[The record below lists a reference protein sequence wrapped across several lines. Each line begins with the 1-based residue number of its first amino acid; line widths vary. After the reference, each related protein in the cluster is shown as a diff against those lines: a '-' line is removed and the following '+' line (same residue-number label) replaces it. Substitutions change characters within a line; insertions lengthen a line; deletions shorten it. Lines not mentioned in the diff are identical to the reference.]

1 MLLLP
6 VAATAQDTL
15 SLSDALRMG
24 LESNFSI
31 RIARNDAVVAK
42 NNNSLG
48 NAGFL
53 PKVDATGSTTQSSM
67 DIKQDLANGTS
78 VESNGYKTQG
88 LNAGVQLSWT
98 LFDGFAMFANRERL
112 SLLRD
117 LGDLG
122 AQMAVEDVSSSIII
136 SYCTIVQ
143 EQKLQENYRE
153 VLDLSLVRLNVA
165 RQKAAIGSGYQ
176 LATMQAEVDY
186 RADSSQLLSQQSR
199 VANLKIELNKTLG
212 RAPETQFEVERAIPT
227 AQAIVLDD
235 IYTKLD
241 AQNKDLMVAKLNLR
255 VKEVAV
261 KEANAA
267 RYPRVALSSAYSFSR
282 NETPAGTTE
291 VYRSLGPSFGLGA
304 SVTLFNG
311 MNANRNIK
319 NARLQRESQELRSLQ
334 TTIDVRGEALKHY
347 NDLTLAN
354 TLVEVE
360 QQSVEMARTNVAVAL
375 EKYKIGMIS
384 DLELRDA
391 QTRLLST
398 EYRYLN
404 AQLKAKTAEVGL
416 QVLMGAIVVKSE
428 L

>member
-6 VAATAQDTL
+6 VAASAQDTL
-15 SLSDALRMG
+15 TLSDALRMG

-31 RIARNDAVVAK
+31 RIARNDASIAK

-53 PKVDATGSTTQSSM
+53 PKRDASGATTQSSM

-122 AQMAVEDVSSSIII
+122 AQMAVEDVSASIII
-136 SYCTIVQ
+136 SYSTIVQ
-143 EQKLQENYRE
+143 EQKLLENYKE
-153 VLDLSLVRLNVA
+153 ILGLSKVRLDVA
-165 RQKAAIGSGYQ
+165 RQKANIGSGYQ

-199 VANLKIELNKTLG
+199 VANLKVELNKTLG
-212 RAPETQFEVERAIPT
+212 RAPETQFEVEHAIPS
-227 AQAIVLDD
+227 AQSIVLDD

-255 VKEVAV
+255 IKEVAV

-267 RYPRVALSSAYSFSR
+267 RYPRVTLSSAYSFTR
-282 NETPAGTTE
+282 NETPSGTTE

-319 NARLQRESQELRSLQ
+319 NARLLRESQQIRANQ
-334 TTIDVRGEALKHY
+334 TTIDVRGEALKYY
-347 NDLTLAN
+347 NDLTLALA
-354 TLVEVE
+354 LVEVE
-360 QQSVEMARTNVAVAL
+360 QQSVELSRTNVTVAL

-391 QTRLLST
+391 QTRLLNS
-398 EYRYLN
+398 EYRFLN
-404 AQLKAKTAEVGL
+404 AQLKAKTAEVNL

-428 L
+428 K